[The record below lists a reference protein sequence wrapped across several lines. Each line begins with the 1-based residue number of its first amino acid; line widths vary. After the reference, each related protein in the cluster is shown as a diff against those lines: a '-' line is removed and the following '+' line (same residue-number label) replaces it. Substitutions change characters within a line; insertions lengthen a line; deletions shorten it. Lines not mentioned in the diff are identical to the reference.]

1 MSKKSQNRLFGT
13 DGIRSTFG
21 KYPLDKESLIKL
33 GSALGQLLQG
43 ARIVIGR
50 DTRHSGEEITQLL
63 ISGMANKTETQDC
76 GVFPTPGISYITDH
90 DNFINTMQKR
100 EKKTN
105 YSADPNFV
113 SRQRDILGWGCRP
126 HFDNG
131 IMITASHNPWTDNG
145 IKIFGSNGEKIS
157 ETLEQELEE
166 IFFSLDTS
174 EAFHSKAASH
184 GSSNSNGSEPKTIY
198 RNFLSKAAAGLDPE
212 KVKKYKIVLDCANGA
227 TFEEAPRVFR
237 QAGFNLHAINNRP
250 DGKNINLNCGSTMP
264 GHLKQTVKEQ
274 QADLGIAFDGDGD
287 RVIMVDSKGNILDG
301 DHILYLFSKYLLES
315 EAGAN
320 FNKVVVGTVMGNL
333 GLEKALN
340 RMGVKYIRTQVGD
353 KYVYREMK
361 QQQSIL
367 GGEQSGHIILRSLQK
382 TGDGILTALY
392 FLEALFYLDLDPT
405 DLFHRLQL
413 YPQVMKSIKIREKRE
428 LSQWDELNRMVKEF
442 NAHHGKNSRILIR
455 YSGTE
460 PKIRVMIE
468 SAQES
473 VIRENIGKLE
483 HLIKS
488 TIGI

>member
-1 MSKKSQNRLFGT
+1 MSKKTQNRLFGT

-21 KYPLDKESLIKL
+21 KYPLDKESIIKL
-33 GSALGQLLQG
+33 GRAIGKLLQG
-43 ARIVIGR
+43 ARIVISR

-63 ISGMANKTETQDC
+63 ISGMGNKTETQNC
-76 GVFPTPGISYITDH
+76 GVFPTPGISFITDH
-90 DNFINTMQKR
+90 DN
-100 EKKTN
+100 
-105 YSADPNFV
+105 
-113 SRQRDILGWGCRP
+113 
-126 HFDNG
+126 FDNG

-145 IKIFGSNGEKIS
+145 IKIFGNNGEKIS
-157 ETLEQELEE
+157 EPLEQQLEE
-166 IFFSLDTS
+166 TFFSPDTS

-184 GSSNSNGSEPKTIY
+184 GSGNGNGSEPKTIY
-198 RNFLSKAAAGLDPE
+198 RNFLSKVAAGLNPE
-212 KVKKYKIVLDCANGA
+212 KVKKYKVVLDCANGA
-227 TFEEAPRVFR
+227 TFEEAPRVFK
-237 QAGFNLHAINNRP
+237 QAGFDTHVINNRP
-250 DGKNINLNCGSTMP
+250 DGKNINLGCGSTMP

-301 DHILYLFSKYLLES
+301 DHILYLISKYFLES
-315 EAGAN
+315 ESGGN
-320 FNKVVVGTVMGNL
+320 FNKIVVGTVMGNL

-340 RMGVKYIRTQVGD
+340 RVGVKYIRTRVGD
-353 KYVYREMK
+353 KHVYREMK

-367 GGEQSGHIILRSLQK
+367 GGEQSGHIILRDLQK

-392 FLEALFYLDLDPT
+392 FLEALFYFDLTPT

-413 YPQVMKSIKIREKRE
+413 YPQVKKSIKIREKRE
-428 LSQWDELNRMVKEF
+428 LSRWDELNQMIREF
-442 NAHHGKNSRILIR
+442 NTDHGKNSRVLIR

-473 VIRENIGKLE
+473 VIRENIGKFE
-483 HLIKS
+483 HLIRS